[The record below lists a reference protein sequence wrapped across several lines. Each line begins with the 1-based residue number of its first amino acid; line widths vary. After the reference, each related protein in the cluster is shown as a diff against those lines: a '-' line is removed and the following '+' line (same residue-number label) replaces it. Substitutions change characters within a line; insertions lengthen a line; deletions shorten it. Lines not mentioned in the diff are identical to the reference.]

1 MESDPNIEKKRFWL
15 SLVFPGIFILLI
27 WLAWFVETM
36 LHLDFAV
43 YGIFPRKISGLK
55 GILFAPFIHSGI
67 RHLFDNT
74 IPLFTLLAAIFYF
87 YRDLALRILFLTWL
101 MVGLWV
107 WVAGREAYHIGA
119 SGLVYGFASFVFFSG
134 VFRKNISLLAISMLV
149 VFLYGSM
156 VWGLFPIVPEISY
169 ESHML
174 GAIAGLMLA
183 FHYRKYGP
191 QRIKFAWEL
200 EEEDEEEDEN
210 EEEEKERNA
219 GPDEGE

>member
-1 MESDPNIEKKRFWL
+1 MAENKNIEKKRFFL
-15 SLVFPGIFILLI
+15 SLVFPLILILLI
-27 WLAWFVETM
+27 WLAWFVETT

-43 YGIFPRKISGLK
+43 YGIFPRKLSGLR
-55 GILFAPFIHSGI
+55 GILFAPFIHSGFK
-67 RHLFDNT
+67 HLFDNT

-87 YRDLALRILFLTWL
+87 YRDLAFRILLLTWL

-119 SGLVYGFASFVFFSG
+119 SGLVYGFASFLFFSG
-134 VFRKNISLLAISMLV
+134 IFRRHIPLLAISMLV

-174 GAIAGLMLA
+174 GAIAGVMLA
-183 FHYRKYGP
+183 FHYRKFGP
-191 QRIKFAWEL
+191 QRPVYTWEEE
-200 EEEDEEEDEN
+200 EEEDPG
-210 EEEEKERNA
+210 KESNI
-219 GPDEGE
+219 ELQ